1 MSVTELMESKEFV
14 SNHMVFMDVL
24 VSDLTL
30 DYVLEK
36 IEELVLRKG
45 INGFLLDPWNYI
57 EHDIPNG
64 MSETTY
70 INKALTKI
78 CKLAKRLDIHLIIVA
93 HPVKMKKTKEGIYEV
108 PTMYDI
114 SGSAHWFN
122 KLDNGIVVY
131 LNYDTGVTDVYVQK
145 VRFKYIGKKG
155 MSRFTWDFKNGRY
168 TRLID

>member
-1 MSVTELMESKEFV
+1 
-14 SNHMVFMDVL
+14 
-24 VSDLTL
+24 
-30 DYVLEK
+30 
-36 IEELVLRKG
+36 
-45 INGFLLDPWNYI
+45 
-57 EHDIPNG
+57 
-64 MSETTY
+64 
-70 INKALTKI
+70 
-78 CKLAKRLDIHLIIVA
+78 
-93 HPVKMKKTKEGIYEV
+93 
-108 PTMYDI
+108 MYDI